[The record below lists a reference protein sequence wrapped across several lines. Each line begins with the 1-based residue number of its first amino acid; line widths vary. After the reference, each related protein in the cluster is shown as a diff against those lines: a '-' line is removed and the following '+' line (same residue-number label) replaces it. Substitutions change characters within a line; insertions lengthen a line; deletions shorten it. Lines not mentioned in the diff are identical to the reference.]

1 MKPRLSRSLG
11 AAIFCSVVVGFGSV
25 ANAEPITYSVT
36 GNGGSAFVSQFGD
49 SPVLWMDSAGG
60 TSGGALSAFG
70 FNPVVSETGGSVW
83 GVDYG
88 SGGSYALSS
97 EFTMNAGEILN
108 VDFSVFTRHASPW
121 QDLGFALLLENSQV
135 VAVLG
140 NVRPDGVLHYGGLG
154 SRPGTRFA
162 SSSSGVSLS
171 MTRTGVGNFELG
183 GVQYGA
189 VNDTGDCF
197 GNCRTNVS
205 SSYMPGAGTYQL
217 LFGAYGSADDGKPT
231 AVAVTSARV
240 PEPATLA
247 LLGFGLATLGAF
259 RPRR

>member
-1 MKPRLSRSLG
+1 MKPRLAQRLG
-11 AAIFCSVVVGFGSV
+11 AVIFCSALVGFGSL

-36 GNGGSAFVSQFGD
+36 GTGGSAFVSQLSD

-60 TSGGALSAFG
+60 TAGGALSAFG
-70 FNPVVSETGGSVW
+70 FNPVVAEAGGSVW

-97 EFTMNAGEILN
+97 QFTMNAGEILN

-121 QDLGFALLLENSQV
+121 QDIGFALLLEDSAV

-154 SRPGTRFA
+154 SRPGTRLA
-162 SSSSGVSLS
+162 TASSGVSLS
-171 MTRTGVGNFELG
+171 MTRTAIGSFELG
-183 GVQYGA
+183 GVQYGT
-189 VNDTGDCF
+189 VSDTGDCF
-197 GNCRTNVS
+197 GNCRTNIS
-205 SSYMPGAGTYQL
+205 SSYTPGAGTYQL
-217 LFGAYGSADDGKPT
+217 MFGAYGSAENGKPT

-240 PEPATLA
+240 PEPGTLA
-247 LLGFGLATLGAF
+247 LLGFGLATLRAF
-259 RPRR
+259 RQRR